1 MNSFHDNVSV
11 TSYPEAITLADING
25 ADDPDWTY
33 TVRPY
38 DNVKHLGSQCI
49 SGAAL
54 ATGEYYVVEVID
66 ETGDE
71 LGTL

>member
-1 MNSFHDNVSV
+1 MNIASDNVNV
-11 TSYPEAITLADING
+11 NSYDESLALADING

-38 DNVKHLGSQCI
+38 NNVKHLGAQSI
-49 SGAAL
+49 SHNAFASD
-54 ATGEYYVVEVID
+54 EYYVVEVRD
-66 ETGDE
+66 EDGLD

>member
-1 MNSFHDNVSV
+1 MNIISDNVSV
-11 TSYPEAITLADING
+11 TSYPEALDLANVNG

-38 DNVKHLGSQCI
+38 NSAKHLGSQSI

-54 ATGEYYVVEVID
+54 ATGEYYVIEVID

>member
-1 MNSFHDNVSV
+1 MNIFHDTVNVNSFDESI
-11 TSYPEAITLADING
+11 ALAEING

-38 DNVKHLGSQCI
+38 NADKHLGSQSI
-49 SGAAL
+49 SHNAL
-54 ATGEYYVVEVID
+54 ASGDHYVVEVRD
-66 ETGDE
+66 EDGLD